1 MSSAA
6 VVIGTLRVKDTKSFH
21 FCCLY
26 RSHVYI
32 SILIILQKCAK
43 KSTHTVIRIIYAFLK
58 HDQLC
63 IMSAAFLFSVTLTKL
78 ISCFPAVC
86 SEDEGP
92 VVDVLYIPP
101 VEGHVPKSELFEP
114 CLLHLLALWTE
125 SIIHRI
131 KGVEKNYLFEK
142 I

>member
-1 MSSAA
+1 
-6 VVIGTLRVKDTKSFH
+6 
-21 FCCLY
+21 
-26 RSHVYI
+26 
-32 SILIILQKCAK
+32 
-43 KSTHTVIRIIYAFLK
+43 
-58 HDQLC
+58 
-63 IMSAAFLFSVTLTKL
+63 MSAAFLFSLTLTKL

-86 SEDEGP
+86 SEGEGQA
-92 VVDVLYIPP
+92 VDALYIPQ
-101 VEGHVPKSELFEP
+101 VEGHVPRSELFEL